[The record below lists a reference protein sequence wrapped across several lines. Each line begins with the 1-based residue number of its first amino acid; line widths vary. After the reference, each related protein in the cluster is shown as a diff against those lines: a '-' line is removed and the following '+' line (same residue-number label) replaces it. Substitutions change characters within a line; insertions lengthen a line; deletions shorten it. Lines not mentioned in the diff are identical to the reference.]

1 VTGDFPTTQVG
12 YTADDHKYI
21 VPISDVPLTG
31 IEEAVDRLHREA
43 ESGDFCSEC
52 RGHDVHNPKCPNVS
66 WLCAD
71 CGSKLGK
78 CGVSTWH
85 EDRCD
90 ACGVVTMVTEER
102 DFRPEVDGTP
112 QATVESCHEC
122 GAVEDIEYGE
132 GLLTVAQRH
141 MDAAQ
146 VLVDI
151 ATRNSD
157 SASSG
162 LSDDEAACRHC
173 GSTKHWT
180 DDCPVLDPTT
190 LRDRM
195 TMLTSEAVEA
205 VAGARNDVYGEPKFD
220 MSATAEMMNGYLHK
234 RGLLPADKALE
245 AFDVAA
251 LLETVKLCRLAGQPG
266 HHDSMVDSIGW
277 MGVYQ
282 ECFR

>member
-1 VTGDFPTTQVG
+1 
-12 YTADDHKYI
+12 
-21 VPISDVPLTG
+21 
-31 IEEAVDRLHREA
+31 
-43 ESGDFCSEC
+43 
-52 RGHDVHNPKCPNVS
+52 
-66 WLCAD
+66 
-71 CGSKLGK
+71 
-78 CGVSTWH
+78 
-85 EDRCD
+85 
-90 ACGVVTMVTEER
+90 MVTEAR

-112 QATVESCHEC
+112 QATVDSCPTC

-146 VLVDI
+146 VLMDI

-157 SASSG
+157 SASSRSRDKVG
-162 LSDDEAACRHC
+162 DICDELMYPDE
-173 GSTKHWT
+173 W
-180 DDCPVLDPTT
+180 PTT

-266 HHDSMVDSIGW
+266 HHDSMIDSIGW